1 LLCEAR
7 CRFADG
13 DHFEEDNQHMRRF
26 LATAASIVMIVGA
39 CSSSGSSSSPAS
51 AGPTAPAS
59 AGTTTSTAPS
69 GPAFDPAA
77 ITGTATLSGWQSS
90 DAESAAL
97 KATVAAFQAKYP
109 NVKADYKVI
118 AGDYA
123 TVMATNFASK
133 NVPDVFYV
141 DATFAQPWSDNGFL
155 EPLDDYV
162 AKSGFDTSK
171 FFPGYQDVFKGADG
185 KIYGFA
191 KDGNTIGMA
200 YNTDEVTAAPKTLD
214 ELVTAAT
221 ALKGKTGLKAPMC
234 LNPGLDRGLAF
245 VYAQGG
251 AIVSEDG
258 TTNMVD
264 TPETKTAVQ
273 WYLDLFKNG
282 LGMTASDMG
291 DGWCG
296 EALGKKHAAITFEG
310 GWLDPAMTT
319 DFAGVKYAWG
329 QMPTGT
335 SGSPVTISYTAAYA
349 IGADSKNKDQ
359 AWVLLSYLVGPEG
372 MTKWTEGG
380 VALPSRSDVP
390 VPTGKEVLAGQ
401 AEFAKPGSGFM
412 KGYADVQKAF
422 QDAFTAEIQGKTYS
436 ADAVIAATKA
446 AVDKAL
452 AS

>member
-1 LLCEAR
+1 
-7 CRFADG
+7 
-13 DHFEEDNQHMRRF
+13 MRRF
-26 LATAASIVMIVGA
+26 LAISAAIVMIVSA
-39 CSSSGSSSSPAS
+39 CSSGGSTPTPGGGSTAPTSGSSAAGSAPAAS
-51 AGPTAPAS
+51 A
-59 AGTTTSTAPS
+59 
-69 GPAFDPAA
+69 AFDPSA

-90 DAESAAL
+90 DAENAAL
-97 KATVAAFQAKYP
+97 RATVAAFQTAFP

-141 DATFAQPWSDNGFL
+141 DATFAQPWSDDGFL
-155 EPLDDYV
+155 EPLDDYI
-162 AKSGFDTSK
+162 AESGFDMAP
-171 FFPGYQDVFKGADG
+171 FFPGYQSVFKGADG
-185 KIYGFA
+185 KTYGIA

-200 YNTDEVTAAPKTLD
+200 YNTAEVTTAPTTLD
-214 ELVTAAT
+214 ELITAAT
-221 ALKGKTGLKAPMC
+221 ALKGKDGLKAPMC

-245 VYAQGG
+245 IYAQGG

-258 TTNMVD
+258 KTNMVD

-296 EALGKKHAAITFEG
+296 DALGKKHAAITFEG
-310 GWLDPAMTT
+310 GWLDPSMT
-319 DFAGVKYAWG
+319 AGFPDVKYAWG

-335 SGSPVTISYTAAYA
+335 SGSPVTISYTAAYS
-349 IGADSKNKDQ
+349 IGADSANKDQ
-359 AWVLLSYLVGPEG
+359 GWVLLSYLTGKAG

-390 VPTGKEVLAGQ
+390 IPAGKDVLAAQ

-422 QDAFTAEIQGKTYS
+422 QDAFTAEIQNKTYS

-452 AS
+452 AG

>member
-1 LLCEAR
+1 
-7 CRFADG
+7 
-13 DHFEEDNQHMRRF
+13 MRRF
-26 LATAASIVMIVGA
+26 LALASTFALIVGA
-39 CSSSGSSSSPAS
+39 CTSSGSTASPGGSTTGTATGAAPSTSATGSAPPAS
-51 AGPTAPAS
+51 
-59 AGTTTSTAPS
+59 
-69 GPAFDPAA
+69 PAFDPAS
-77 ITGTATLSGWQSS
+77 ITGTAVLSGWQSS
-90 DAESAAL
+90 PAENAAL
-97 KATVAAFQAKYP
+97 TAAVSSFQTAFP

-141 DATFAQPWSDNGFL
+141 DATFAQPWSDDGFL
-155 EPLDDYV
+155 EPLDDYI
-162 AKSGFDTSK
+162 AKSGFDVST
-171 FFPGYQDVFKGADG
+171 FFPGYQAVFKGADG
-185 KIYGFA
+185 KTYGLA

-200 YNTDEVTAAPKTLD
+200 YNTDLVTAAPATLE

-221 ALKGKTGLKAPMC
+221 ALKGKDGLKAPMC

-245 VYAQGG
+245 LYAQGG
-251 AIVSEDG
+251 SIVSEDG
-258 TTNMVD
+258 KTNMVD
-264 TPETKTAVQ
+264 TPETKAAVQ

-282 LGMTASDMG
+282 IGMTASDMG

-310 GWLDPAMTT
+310 GWLDPALKA
-319 DFAGVKYAWG
+319 DFPDVKYAWG
-329 QMPTGT
+329 QMPTGS

-349 IGADSKNKDQ
+349 IGADSANKDQ
-359 AWVLLSYLVGPEG
+359 AWVLLSYLTGKDG

-390 VPTGKEVLAGQ
+390 IPAGKDVLAAQ
-401 AEFAKPGSGFM
+401 AAFAKPGSGFF

-422 QDAFTAEIQGKTYS
+422 QDAFTAEIQGKTFS

-452 AS
+452 GS